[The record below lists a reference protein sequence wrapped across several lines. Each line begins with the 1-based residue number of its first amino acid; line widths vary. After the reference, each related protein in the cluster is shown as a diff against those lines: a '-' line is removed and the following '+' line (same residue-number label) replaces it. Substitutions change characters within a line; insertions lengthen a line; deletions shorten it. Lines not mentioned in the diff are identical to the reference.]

1 MPKVLSF
8 QDSRCCP
15 KILDYTLALFKNAYD
30 GAMQN
35 KMEAARD
42 LQALLTS
49 LYDFKKFSAV
59 T

>member
-15 KILDYTLALFKNAYD
+15 KILDYTLALFKND

-42 LQALLTS
+42 LEALLTS